1 MNWRVAL
8 VILAALGAAV
18 AVFLAWPW
26 SDAAWW
32 GITIIACI
40 ALVALIYDEDQ
51 RQNAS
56 RDAEILREIHYLQQ
70 LIDDILAEVRARRDG
85 RMD

>member
-1 MNWRVAL
+1 MNWRIAL
-8 VILAALGAAV
+8 VILAAVGAAIS
-18 AVFLAWPW
+18 VFVTWPW

-40 ALVALIYDEDQ
+40 ALAGLIYDDDQ
-51 RQNAS
+51 RRSAS
-56 RDAEILREIHYLQQ
+56 RDAEILREIQHLHE

-85 RMD
+85 RMG

>member
-18 AVFLAWPW
+18 SVFVTWPW

-56 RDAEILREIHYLQQ
+56 RDAEIIREIHHLQQ
-70 LIDDILAEVRARRDG
+70 LIDDILADVRARWDG
-85 RMD
+85 RKD